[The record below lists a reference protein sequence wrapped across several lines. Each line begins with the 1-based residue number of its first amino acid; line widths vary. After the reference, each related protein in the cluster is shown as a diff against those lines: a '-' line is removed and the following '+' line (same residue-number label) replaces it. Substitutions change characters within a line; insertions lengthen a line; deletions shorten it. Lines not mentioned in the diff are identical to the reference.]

1 MPPKKRATPATP
13 ARVAPALV
21 TPPLGP
27 LCEDTREQLWSC
39 LSADSLAVRAAACLN
54 REWRVAAVEHGSPLK
69 LSSGLTLDSLASSE
83 FQNVMRLDARDSSLT
98 DEDLRRLGQ
107 GLLPSLTS
115 LDASGC
121 QNMTS
126 VGVKALVKGLGARLK
141 EFSQDST
148 PRHSMCK
155 EMRVTAGTLKAIA
168 AAPGLESLSLTLGSS
183 VKGGLNNLNA
193 HRSLRELSLYFE
205 GFEPP
210 RLPAAMP
217 ALEELTIR
225 IGGWTRFIWSQPH
238 GFGWGADGMFWQ
250 LDYPK
255 LKLLVVRDQAGN
267 NLQTVEPLSAQG
279 ARYLA
284 NLLKVRVE
292 VRSAAWRSDIHA
304 PFVVDP
310 E

>member
-1 MPPKKRATPATP
+1 M
-13 ARVAPALV
+13 VAPALI

-39 LSADSLAVRAAACLN
+39 ISADSLAVRAAACLN

-69 LSSGLTLDSLASSE
+69 LSSGSEFIWKTLDSLARSE
-83 FQNVMRLDARDSSLT
+83 FQNVMRIDARDSSLT

-155 EMRVTAGTLKAIA
+155 EMRVTVGTLKAIA
-168 AAPGLESLSLTLGSS
+168 AAPGLESLSLTMGSS

-193 HRSLRELSLYFE
+193 HPSLRELSLYFE

-225 IGGWTRFIWSQPH
+225 VGGWTRFIWSPTY
-238 GFGWGADGMFWQ
+238 WQ

-255 LKLLVVRDQAGN
+255 LKLLVIRDQAGN
-267 NLQTVEPLSAQG
+267 SLQTVEPLTAQG
-279 ARYLA
+279 ARDLA
-284 NLLKVRVE
+284 NRLKVRVE
-292 VRSAAWRSDIHA
+292 VRAAATRSDIHA

>member
-1 MPPKKRATPATP
+1 MPPKKRATPAPP
-13 ARVAPALV
+13 AMVAPALV

-39 LSADSLAVRAAACLN
+39 ISADSLAVRAAACLN

-69 LSSGLTLDSLASSE
+69 LSSGSEFIWKTLDSLARSE
-83 FQNVMRLDARDSSLT
+83 FQNVMRIDARDSSLT

-155 EMRVTAGTLKAIA
+155 EMRVTVGTLKAIA
-168 AAPGLESLSLTLGSS
+168 AAPGLESLSLTMGSS

-193 HRSLRELSLYFE
+193 HPSLRELSLYFE

-225 IGGWTRFIWSQPH
+225 VGGWTRFIWSPTY
-238 GFGWGADGMFWQ
+238 WQ

-255 LKLLVVRDQAGN
+255 LKLLVIRDQAGN
-267 NLQTVEPLSAQG
+267 SLQTVEPLTAQG
-279 ARYLA
+279 ARDLA
-284 NLLKVRVE
+284 NRLKVRVE
-292 VRSAAWRSDIHA
+292 VRAAATRSDIHA

>member
-1 MPPKKRATPATP
+1 M
-13 ARVAPALV
+13 APALV

-39 LSADSLAVRAAACLN
+39 ISADSLAVRAAACLN

-69 LSSGLTLDSLASSE
+69 LSSGSEFIWKTLDSLARSE
-83 FQNVMRLDARDSSLT
+83 FQNVMRIDARDTSLT

-155 EMRVTAGTLKAIA
+155 EMRVTVGTLKAIA
-168 AAPGLESLSLTLGSS
+168 AAPGLESLSLTMGSS

-193 HRSLRELSLYFE
+193 HPSLRELSLYFE

-225 IGGWTRFIWSQPH
+225 VGGWTRFIWSPTY
-238 GFGWGADGMFWQ
+238 WQ

-255 LKLLVVRDQAGN
+255 LKLLVIRDQAGN
-267 NLQTVEPLSAQG
+267 SLQTVEPLTAQG
-279 ARYLA
+279 ARDLA
-284 NLLKVRVE
+284 NRLKVRVE
-292 VRSAAWRSDIHA
+292 VRAAATRSDIHA

>member
-1 MPPKKRATPATP
+1 M
-13 ARVAPALV
+13 VSPALV

-39 LSADSLAVRAAACLN
+39 ISADSLAVRAAACLN

-69 LSSGLTLDSLASSE
+69 LSSGSEFIWKTLDSLARSE
-83 FQNVMRLDARDSSLT
+83 FQNVMRIDARDSSLT

-155 EMRVTAGTLKAIA
+155 EMRVTVGTLKAIA
-168 AAPGLESLSLTLGSS
+168 AAEQANGAPLAEDKRFRDKISQIEIDLMAVEFTELRALSKAAAGKPPGPE
-183 VKGGLNNLNA
+183 
-193 HRSLRELSLYFE
+193 
-205 GFEPP
+205 
-210 RLPAAMP
+210 
-217 ALEELTIR
+217 
-225 IGGWTRFIWSQPH
+225 
-238 GFGWGADGMFWQ
+238 
-250 LDYPK
+250 
-255 LKLLVVRDQAGN
+255 
-267 NLQTVEPLSAQG
+267 
-279 ARYLA
+279 A
-284 NLLKVRVE
+284 NLLKIRGTE
-292 VRSAAWRSDIHA
+292 VKQRITELALEAIGHYANPYVPDALKHGWNEAPIGPEYAAPIASRYFNWRKASIYGGSNEIQKGIIA
-304 PFVVDP
+304 KMVLGL
-310 E
+310 

>member
-1 MPPKKRATPATP
+1 M
-13 ARVAPALV
+13 VAPALV

-39 LSADSLAVRAAACLN
+39 ISADSLAVRAAACLN

-69 LSSGLTLDSLASSE
+69 LSSGSEFIWKTLDSLARSE
-83 FQNVMRLDARDSSLT
+83 FQNVMRIDARDSSLT

-155 EMRVTAGTLKAIA
+155 EMRVTVGTLKAIA
-168 AAPGLESLSLTLGSS
+168 AAPGLESLSLTMGSS

-193 HRSLRELSLYFE
+193 HPSLRELSLYFE

-225 IGGWTRFIWSQPH
+225 VGGWTRFIWSPTY
-238 GFGWGADGMFWQ
+238 WQ

-255 LKLLVVRDQAGN
+255 LKLLVIRDQAGN
-267 NLQTVEPLSAQG
+267 SLQTVEPLTAQG
-279 ARYLA
+279 ARDLA
-284 NLLKVRVE
+284 NRLKVRVE
-292 VRSAAWRSDIHA
+292 VRAAATRSDIHA

>member
-1 MPPKKRATPATP
+1 M
-13 ARVAPALV
+13 VAPALV

-39 LSADSLAVRAAACLN
+39 ISADSLAVRAAACLN

-69 LSSGLTLDSLASSE
+69 LSSGSEFCSSICSISSSLNLLASSE

-98 DEDLRRLGQ
+98 DENLRRLGQ

-155 EMRVTAGTLKAIA
+155 DMRVTVGTLKAIA
-168 AAPGLESLSLTLGSS
+168 AAPGLESLSLTMGSS

-193 HRSLRELSLYFE
+193 HPSLRELSLYFE

-210 RLPAAMP
+210 KLPAAMP

-225 IGGWTRFIWSQPH
+225 VGGWTRFIWSPTY
-238 GFGWGADGMFWQ
+238 WQ

-255 LKLLVVRDQAGN
+255 LKLLVIRDQAGN
-267 NLQTVEPLSAQG
+267 SLQTVEPLTAQG
-279 ARYLA
+279 ARDLA
-284 NLLKVRVE
+284 NRLKVRVE
-292 VRSAAWRSDIHA
+292 VRAAATRSDIHA

>member
-1 MPPKKRATPATP
+1 M
-13 ARVAPALV
+13 APALV

-27 LCEDTREQLWSC
+27 LCEDTREQLWGC
-39 LSADSLAVRAAACLN
+39 ISADSLAVRAAACLN

-69 LSSGLTLDSLASSE
+69 LSSGSEFIWKTLDSLARSE

-155 EMRVTAGTLKAIA
+155 EMRVTVGTLKAIA
-168 AAPGLESLSLTLGSS
+168 AAPGLESLSLTMGSS

-193 HRSLRELSLYFE
+193 HPSLRELSLYFE

-225 IGGWTRFIWSQPH
+225 VGGWTRFIWSPTY
-238 GFGWGADGMFWQ
+238 WQ

-255 LKLLVVRDQAGN
+255 LKLLVIRDQAGN
-267 NLQTVEPLSAQG
+267 SLQTVEPLTAQG
-279 ARYLA
+279 ARDLA
-284 NLLKVRVE
+284 NRLKVRVE
-292 VRSAAWRSDIHA
+292 VRAAATRSDIHA

>member
-1 MPPKKRATPATP
+1 M
-13 ARVAPALV
+13 APALV

-39 LSADSLAVRAAACLN
+39 ISADSLAVRAAACLN

-69 LSSGLTLDSLASSE
+69 LSSGSEFIWKTLDSLARSE
-83 FQNVMRLDARDSSLT
+83 FQNVMRIDARDSSLT

-155 EMRVTAGTLKAIA
+155 EMRVTVGTLKAIA
-168 AAPGLESLSLTLGSS
+168 AAPGLESLSLTMGSS

-193 HRSLRELSLYFE
+193 HPSLRELSLYFE

-225 IGGWTRFIWSQPH
+225 VGGWTRFIWSPTY
-238 GFGWGADGMFWQ
+238 WQ

-255 LKLLVVRDQAGN
+255 LKLLVIRDQAGN
-267 NLQTVEPLSAQG
+267 SLQTVEPLTAQG
-279 ARYLA
+279 ARDLA
-284 NLLKVRVE
+284 NRLKVRVE
-292 VRSAAWRSDIHA
+292 VRAAATRSDIHA

>member
-1 MPPKKRATPATP
+1 PDMPPKKRATPAPP
-13 ARVAPALV
+13 AMVAPALV

-39 LSADSLAVRAAACLN
+39 ISADSLAVRAAACLN

-69 LSSGLTLDSLASSE
+69 LSSGSEFIWKTLDSLARSE
-83 FQNVMRLDARDSSLT
+83 FQNVMRIDARDSSLT

-155 EMRVTAGTLKAIA
+155 EMRVTVGTLKAIA
-168 AAPGLESLSLTLGSS
+168 AAPGLESLSLTMGSS

-193 HRSLRELSLYFE
+193 HPSLRELSLYFE

-225 IGGWTRFIWSQPH
+225 VGGWTRFIWSPTY
-238 GFGWGADGMFWQ
+238 WQ

-255 LKLLVVRDQAGN
+255 LKLLVIRDQAGN
-267 NLQTVEPLSAQG
+267 SLQTVEPLTAQG
-279 ARYLA
+279 ARDLA
-284 NLLKVRVE
+284 NRLKVRVE
-292 VRSAAWRSDIHA
+292 VRAAATRSDIHA

>member
-1 MPPKKRATPATP
+1 M
-13 ARVAPALV
+13 APALV

-39 LSADSLAVRAAACLN
+39 ISADSLAVRAAACLN

-69 LSSGLTLDSLASSE
+69 LSSGSEFIWKTLDSLARSE
-83 FQNVMRLDARDSSLT
+83 FQNVMRIDARDSSLT

-155 EMRVTAGTLKAIA
+155 EMRVTVGTLKAIA
-168 AAPGLESLSLTLGSS
+168 AAPGLESLSLTMGSS

-193 HRSLRELSLYFE
+193 HPSLRELSLYFE

-225 IGGWTRFIWSQPH
+225 VGGWTRFIWSPTY
-238 GFGWGADGMFWQ
+238 WQ

-255 LKLLVVRDQAGN
+255 LKLLVIRDQAGN
-267 NLQTVEPLSAQG
+267 SLQTVEPLTAQG
-279 ARYLA
+279 ARDLA
-284 NLLKVRVE
+284 HRLKVRVE
-292 VRSAAWRSDIHA
+292 VRAAATRSDIHA